1 MPILLLILLLL
12 AIVFGPQWWAR
23 HTFNRYAAPR
33 ADIPGSGAELARHL
47 LQRFE
52 MQHVKV
58 EESDPGNDHYDPVDK
73 AVRLSPSNFHDH
85 SLTAIA
91 VAAHEV
97 GHAIQDYRHEPLHA
111 MRHRLVELATSIQKL
126 GAGLLLAIPVVTVLT
141 RSPVDDLLFLIGGLV
156 SMGTATVVHVVTL
169 PVEIDA
175 SFNKALPILLDGN
188 YVSKKDRRA
197 VRRIL
202 KAAAYTYVAA
212 SLASLLNLWRWI
224 AILRR

>member
-1 MPILLLILLLL
+1 MPLLLLIFTLLV
-12 AIVFGPQWWAR
+12 IVFGPQWWAQR
-23 HTFNRYAAPR
+23 TFKRYATPR
-33 ADIPGSGAELARHL
+33 SDIPGSGAKLAQHL
-47 LQRFE
+47 LRRFD
-52 MQHVKV
+52 MSYVSV
-58 EESDPGNDHYDPVDK
+58 EETKAGNDHYDPVTK
-73 AVRLSPSNFHDH
+73 AIRLSPSNFRDN

-97 GHAIQDYRHEPLHA
+97 GHAIQDQRKEPLHA
-111 MRHRLVELATSIQKL
+111 LRHRLVELAVSIQKL
-126 GAGLLLAIPVVTVLT
+126 GAGLLLAIPVMTLLT
-141 RSPVDDLLFLIGGLV
+141 HSPMLDILFLIVGII

-175 SFNKALPILLDGN
+175 SFNKALPILFDGE
-188 YVSKKDRRA
+188 YVTKKDHRA

-224 AILRR
+224 TILRR